1 MQRFSLAIIVGC
13 VLLLTGPGAV
23 AGGPPPVNQTDHPV
37 NQPFTDVGF
46 NCATGLPTL
55 ITGVFSGVLHTLVRA
70 DGSVHFN
77 GAVRGSITEDD
88 LPPDGNPDATLTF
101 LLILNDLV
109 FSTGMEVHHVTLNGA
124 GTAADGAK
132 FRIHEVVQI
141 VFDENGDPKVEFIK
155 LTCF

>member
-1 MQRFSLAIIVGC
+1 MQRLFLAIIVAC
-13 VLLLTGPGAV
+13 VLSLTATGAV
-23 AGGPPPVNQTDHPV
+23 AGGPPPVNQTDHPI
-37 NQPFTDVGF
+37 NAPFTSIGF

-77 GAVRGSITEDD
+77 GAIRGSISEDD
-88 LPPDGNPDATLTF
+88 LPPDGNPDAALTF
-101 LLILNDLV
+101 GLILGDLV

-124 GTAADGAK
+124 GTATDGTQV
-132 FRIHEVVQI
+132 RIHEVVQ
-141 VFDENGDPKVEFIK
+141 VVLDQNGDPKVDFVK

>member
-1 MQRFSLAIIVGC
+1 MQRPSVAIIAAC
-13 VLLLTGPGAV
+13 ALLVTATGAI
-23 AGGPPPVNQTDHPV
+23 AGGPPLVNQSDHPV
-37 NQPFTDVGF
+37 NAPFTSVGF

-77 GAVRGSITEDD
+77 GAIRGSISEDD

-101 LLILNDLV
+101 GLILHDLV
-109 FSTGMEVHHVTLNGA
+109 FSSGMEVHHVTLNGA
-124 GTAADGAK
+124 GTATDGTK
-132 FRIHEVVQI
+132 VRIHEVVQ
-141 VFDENGDPKVEFIK
+141 VVLDQNGDPKVDFVR